1 MIGLIIGVDIL
12 SKQIEDAV
20 MKSIM
25 ELFKGDAVKFFGIDK
40 EIVSVARTEMLQINI
55 QKNIND
61 WFLLAIDDTYL
72 HWEFQTTYN
81 KKDLSRFMV
90 SDAMFYYKEGK
101 PVKTIV
107 IYSSDIE
114 ETVTSLDAGSL
125 QYNVGTF
132 YLASLNG
139 DEAYEKLKAKVEAK
153 DLLTKQDL
161 ISIVFLPLMKNNVD
175 KFTRLEQAIAL
186 SRALPTKQQQLQ
198 IQVMLGLLAEKFI
211 TDENELKK
219 LKELISMSKLF
230 EMIIEDAKTD
240 EKIEIAKS
248 MLRDDFPISVITK
261 HTGLPVVTIQTL
273 QAKNVNERISVGS

>member
-1 MIGLIIGVDIL
+1 
-12 SKQIEDAV
+12 
-20 MKSIM
+20 M

-61 WFLLAIDDTYL
+61 WFLLAADDTYL

-81 KKDLSRFMV
+81 KNDLSRFMV
-90 SDAMFYYKEGK
+90 SDAMFYYKEKK

-107 IYSSDIE
+107 IYSSNID
-114 ETVTSLDAGSL
+114 ETVSSLDAGSI
-125 QYNVGTF
+125 QYHIGTF

-153 DLLTKQDL
+153 EPLTKQDL
-161 ISIVFLPLMKNNVD
+161 ISMVFLPLMKNNVD
-175 KFTRLEQAIAL
+175 KFTRLEQAISL
-186 SRALPTKQQQLQ
+186 SRALPAKQEQLQ
-198 IQVMLGLLAEKFI
+198 IQGMLGLLAEKFI

-230 EMIIEDAKTD
+230 EMVIEDALA
-240 EKIEIAKS
+240 ERNVEIAKS
-248 MLRDDFPISVITK
+248 MLKDGEPFEKIIK
-261 HTGLPVVTIQTL
+261 YTGLTHEELEQLV
-273 QAKNVNERISVGS
+273 A